1 MNRLQLRTSFS
12 ALREVK
18 FRCRYLSF
26 LQPIIAVLIQL
37 FKILKNFK
45 KKLFSEKKVVDF
57 MNLLVK
63 ILIKWEKVG

>member
-1 MNRLQLRTSFS
+1 MNRLQLHTSFS
-12 ALREVK
+12 ALHEVK

-26 LQPIIAVLIQL
+26 LQLIIAVLIYL
-37 FKILKNFK
+37 FKILKNIK